1 MTRNQPNPP
10 HVQAQIPVAANAPQ
24 NAQNLNNAPF
34 PMPAGANGPNL
45 FRRPLTIVNDR
56 APTVVAVP
64 ERRPS
69 GAAWVSEFP
78 TSTSTDDLV
87 SPFRE
92 NVDAFLSALAAAG
105 ANVTIAATLR
115 PPERAFLMHWSW
127 KISHRLVDPRD
138 VPENPN
144 IPIRWD
150 HTDQAGQYSSSASKA
165 AADAMV
171 AAYGMQNL
179 RDAPALNSRHIA
191 GNAIDM
197 SISWQ
202 RDLAIDLFGG
212 VPFTI
217 STLPRTGMNTSLHSV
232 GASYGVIKYRGGDRD
247 KPHWSTDGR

>member
-1 MTRNQPNPP
+1 MTQGHPP
-10 HVQAQIPVAANAPQ
+10 VPARTPATADGPQ
-24 NAQNLNNAPF
+24 NALVPANEPF
-34 PMPAGANGPNL
+34 LMPVGASGPNQ
-45 FRRPLTIVNDR
+45 FRRPLTVLNDR

-64 ERRPS
+64 ERRLS

-92 NVDAFLSALAAAG
+92 NVVAFLSALADAG
-105 ANVTIAATLR
+105 ARVTIAATLR

-127 KISHRLVDPRD
+127 KISNGKVDPRH
-138 VPENPN
+138 VPEHPG
-144 IPIRWD
+144 ILIRWD
-150 HTDQAGQYSSSASKA
+150 HNDEVGHYSSKASKA

-191 GNAIDM
+191 GYAIDM
-197 SISWQ
+197 SISWE
-202 RDLAIDLFGG
+202 RDLEIDTSGG
-212 VPFTI
+212 RAVTVA
-217 STLPRTGMNTSLHSV
+217 SLPRTGMNATLHSV
-232 GASYGVIKYRGGDRD
+232 GASYGVIKYRGGERD